1 MSGCIGCPEIYANP
15 LDPIV
20 NSSFFKMIDERY
32 TKLQDLERRIDEMES
47 QLREFLKTKKENDDF
62 PLDGGL
68 TAS

>member
-1 MSGCIGCPEIYANP
+1 MSGCIGCHDIVANP

-32 TKLQDLERRIDEMES
+32 TKLQDLERRIDEMER
-47 QLREFLKTKKENDDF
+47 QLREFMKMKQNEDF

-68 TAS
+68 QAG